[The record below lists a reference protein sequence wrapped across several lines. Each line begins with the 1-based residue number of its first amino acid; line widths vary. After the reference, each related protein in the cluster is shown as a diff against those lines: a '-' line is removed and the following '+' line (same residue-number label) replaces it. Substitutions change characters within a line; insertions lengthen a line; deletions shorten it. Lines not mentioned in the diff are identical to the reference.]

1 MTTRITGRSAY
12 NTEVGSHC
20 LRDACAR
27 EGVLP
32 WGSALR
38 VGMLTLQACCMG
50 LTEAAHSS
58 LGKDPAIIV
67 GIVERAHWVT
77 PEHPPGV
84 RVASVNHLSSENNI
98 KAAVVINT
106 FYFIRNA

>member
-1 MTTRITGRSAY
+1 
-12 NTEVGSHC
+12 
-20 LRDACAR
+20 
-27 EGVLP
+27 
-32 WGSALR
+32 
-38 VGMLTLQACCMG
+38 MG

-58 LGKDPAIIV
+58 LGKDPASVV